1 MLAVISEEDV
11 YKLLVKYVSVFQ
23 TLASKALYD
32 INARPAE
39 AAARAL
45 NNMVNPT
52 ETQLQMQERAGAVQ
66 GGPKPVMW
74 DDVEELQNGLEKVQ
88 ADVGTMQTD
97 VRTMQTNVSTI
108 STEITSFKTK
118 VVSDIQETLHLMK
131 AQMRMAGDR
140 DKEVKAL
147 NDKYDAAQ
155 KVIAEMKEDC
165 DKDMKALKDKYDAA
179 QKVIKEM
186 KDKHKAVLPGVSF
199 RPIAQASS
207 LQLTEGLTDAE
218 QSMITG
224 VAGKKRQ
231 REESLQSLD
240 PDQQLDYDKLKFVV
254 VKTDNAEDQVLVT
267 DIYDLVYDKKLSEKE
282 IKMLLARL
290 TGMKR
295 IGNVDVHEKYVQPI
309 TKEEKWVYVGSYAG
323 KKGWSLD
330 VDKLKALE
338 AAREQEQENGGTASS
353 RGHVL
358 AAPHALRTMT
368 NRPSQPATN
377 VVGGEQMSEGDEDY
391 SIGM

>member
-1 MLAVISEEDV
+1 MLTRCHAWAGQYACGDLEEDV
-11 YKLLVKYVSVFQ
+11 TSCVKYVSLQ
-23 TLASKALYD
+23 TLASSSID

-39 AAARAL
+39 AAC
-45 NNMVNPT
+45 VEQHGEST

-155 KVIAEMKEDC
+155 VIAEMKEDC

-186 KDKHKAVLPGVSF
+186 KDKHKA
-199 RPIAQASS
+199 S
-207 LQLTEGLTDAE
+207 LRVFLSGQLRKPVRC
-218 QSMITG
+218 S
-224 VAGKKRQ
+224 
-231 REESLQSLD
+231 
-240 PDQQLDYDKLKFVV
+240 
-254 VKTDNAEDQVLVT
+254 
-267 DIYDLVYDKKLSEKE
+267 
-282 IKMLLARL
+282 
-290 TGMKR
+290 
-295 IGNVDVHEKYVQPI
+295 
-309 TKEEKWVYVGSYAG
+309 
-323 KKGWSLD
+323 
-330 VDKLKALE
+330 
-338 AAREQEQENGGTASS
+338 
-353 RGHVL
+353 
-358 AAPHALRTMT
+358 
-368 NRPSQPATN
+368 
-377 VVGGEQMSEGDEDY
+377 
-391 SIGM
+391 